1 MQKKRTTLLFILCMV
16 AISIGYAQK
25 ATISGYI
32 EDQETGERL
41 IAANVFDTKSGQG
54 TVTNT
59 FGFYSLTLP
68 KDSVNLTFSYIGYQ
82 SKPLNLDLKKDIQL
96 NIELSSDVLLQEV
109 EIVADRVE
117 KIEEETQMSKVDIP
131 VELIKKIP
139 TLFGEVDVLKT
150 LQLLP
155 GVQSGGEGQTGL
167 YVRGGSP
174 DQNLILLDGVP
185 VYNVSHLLGIFSVFN
200 ADAIKTVTLTKGGFP
215 ARFGGRLSSVLE
227 INMKDGHKEKIKGEG
242 SIGIISSKFTL
253 QGPIIKNKT
262 TFLISARR
270 TYWDLLARPLLK
282 KAAMNEGVKVGG
294 TLYFYDANAKITHKF
309 NEKNRLFLSFYSGA
323 DIFKTDI
330 EEDFGNNMYK
340 TQFGVAWGNI
350 VTAARWNHQF
360 TPKLFLNTTMT
371 YSNYDLKV
379 HASETDTYQKDT
391 LGNLATESFAAI
403 YKSGIRDF
411 SGKLDF
417 DYIPSPNHYVR
428 FGASATRH
436 IYSPGAL
443 TVKVED
449 ESFNIDTTLGTKPIN
464 SMEYDAYVEDD
475 MKFGALKMNIGL
487 HFSAF
492 APKDVVYTSLQPR
505 IGLRYLLPSGYALK
519 GSFTTMTQYLN
530 LLASES
536 FSLPSDLWVP
546 STKNIVPQQSWQSAI
561 GVAKS
566 FKDYE
571 LSVEGFYKQM
581 KNVVSYLPGESF
593 LTGLEVLE
601 DGGEGNSWETKITQ
615 GDGEAYGA
623 EVFLQKK
630 KGKTTGW
637 IGYTLSW
644 NWRQFDK
651 INGGK
656 KFAFKYDRRHDLSIV
671 VTHQF
676 TKKIS
681 ASATWV
687 YGTGNAVSLP
697 ESKLPRA
704 GTIINNNP
712 NIYFSGDEYENPS
725 EKNKFRMSNYHRL
738 DLGIDFTKKK
748 KRWSRTW
755 SIGVYNAYFHKNP
768 YFITRSDVRNNEGEV
783 TKSVFKEV
791 SILPF
796 LPSISYSFKF

>member
-1 MQKKRTTLLFILCMV
+1 MQIKRTILLLMMCFVVM
-16 AISIGYAQK
+16 SIGLAQK
-25 ATISGYI
+25 VTISGYI

-41 IAANVFDTKSGQG
+41 IAANVFDSKSGQG
-54 TVTNT
+54 TVTNN

-68 KDSVNLTFSYIGYQ
+68 IDSVQLTFSYIGYQ

-109 EIVADRVE
+109 EIVAERLE
-117 KIEEETQMSKVDIP
+117 KIEEQTQMSKVDIP

-253 QGPIIKNKT
+253 QGPIIKGKT
-262 TFLISARR
+262 TFLVSARR

-282 KAAMNEGVKVGG
+282 RASQGQGVKVDG
-294 TLYFYDANAKITHKF
+294 TLYFYDANAKIVHQF
-309 NEKNRLFLSFYSGA
+309 DDKNRLFLSFYSGA

-330 EEDFGNNMYK
+330 EENFGNNLYK
-340 TQFGVAWGNI
+340 TQLGVAWGNV

-379 HASETDTYQKDT
+379 NASESDTYQKDS
-391 LGNLATESFAAI
+391 LGNLTTQSIAAI
-403 YKSGIRDF
+403 YKSGIKDF

-443 TVKVED
+443 SVKFED
-449 ESFNIDTTLGTKPIN
+449 ETFNLDTTLGTQPIG

-487 HFSAF
+487 HLSAF
-492 APKDVVYTSLQPR
+492 APKGVVYTSLQPR

-546 STKNIVPQQSWQSAI
+546 STKDIVPQQSWQSAI

-601 DGGEGNSWETKITQ
+601 DGGEASSWENKITQ

-630 KGKTTGW
+630 KGRTTGW

-656 KFAFKYDRRHDLSIV
+656 KFAFKYDRRHDISIV

-676 TKKIS
+676 TEKIS

-697 ESKLPRA
+697 ESKLPRP
-704 GTIINNNP
+704 GTIIDDNSNFYGSN
-712 NIYFSGDEYENPS
+712 EYENPS

-738 DLGIDFTKKK
+738 DLGVDFTKKK
-748 KRWSRTW
+748 KRWTRTW

-768 YFITRSDVRNNEGEV
+768 YFITRSNERDAQGKIIKV
-783 TKSVFKEV
+783 VFKEV